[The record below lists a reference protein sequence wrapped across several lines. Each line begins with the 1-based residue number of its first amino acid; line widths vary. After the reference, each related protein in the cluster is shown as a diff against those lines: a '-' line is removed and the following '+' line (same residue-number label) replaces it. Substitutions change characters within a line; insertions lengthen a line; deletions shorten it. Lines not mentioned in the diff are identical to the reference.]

1 MRRWLQSIIGGP
13 QTSIEPFHRDMTM
26 TFVVTFDSSSDRDY
40 YVKEDP
46 AHAAFA
52 SKAIASVDE
61 VVVFDF
67 ESAENGWPAS
77 K

>member
-1 MRRWLQSIIGGP
+1 
-13 QTSIEPFHRDMTM
+13 MTM